1 MLFSGDGN
9 LNALQ
14 ALLFTVKLCVC
25 VCGEG
30 HTLFN
35 TLFKAGMTVLAE
47 VDLTISTTG

>member
-30 HTLFN
+30 HTLF
-35 TLFKAGMTVLAE
+35 KAGMTVLAE